1 MKAWLVFLIK
11 TTFFPPLLTS
21 LRMGTRVPS
30 GWYKALRVLSV
41 LTWRFSF
48 LFLGGGSE
56 GG

>member
-1 MKAWLVFLIK
+1 MKAWLAFLIK